1 MDTRRRPDGALPK
14 SIPVERAKRV
24 VVAFHITTLG
34 TSRVLVTLLAVGL
47 GRAGWSPQGSSVPHV
62 RLGSVQLKGLVLPV
76 KQTLGRM
83 GHGSVYFVP
92 SIQNLYQQPEA
103 KGWWRL
109 WPKLEKRFV
118 THLCLCGFLKGRTSM
133 ISAVRWEWSCL
144 LHGTIGQIK

>member
-103 KGWWRL
+103 KG
-109 WPKLEKRFV
+109 
-118 THLCLCGFLKGRTSM
+118 
-133 ISAVRWEWSCL
+133 
-144 LHGTIGQIK
+144 